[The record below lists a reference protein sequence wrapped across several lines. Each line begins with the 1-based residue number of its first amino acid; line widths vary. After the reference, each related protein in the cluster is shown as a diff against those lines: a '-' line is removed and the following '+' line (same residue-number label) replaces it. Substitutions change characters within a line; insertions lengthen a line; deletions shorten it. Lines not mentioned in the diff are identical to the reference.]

1 MKTQV
6 LRRAAAVSVVF
17 GAIAAVA
24 PPLATRVGAQPTPIA
39 GQTLRQVA
47 AIDLPGPPG
56 RRFDYLT
63 IDDEGRQLFSAHLA
77 AGLLSV

>member
-6 LRRAAAVSVVF
+6 LRRAATVSVIA
-17 GAIAAVA
+17 GAIAVVA
-24 PPLATRVGAQPTPIA
+24 PPLAIRVGAQPTPIA